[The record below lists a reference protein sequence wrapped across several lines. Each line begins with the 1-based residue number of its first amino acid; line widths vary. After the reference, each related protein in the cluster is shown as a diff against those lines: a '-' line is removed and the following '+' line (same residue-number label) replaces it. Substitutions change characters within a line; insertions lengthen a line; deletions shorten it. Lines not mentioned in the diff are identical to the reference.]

1 MDPIMDPNAPM
12 LITEH
17 AIRGEHIFLG
27 VTIPLI
33 VLSGVT
39 FGVRMARYR
48 TRTSIWAEVCI
59 TLGFALTLADWGL
72 LVATLQ
78 HTPGL
83 KSHDA
88 FINSTKYGFFA
99 IPIWGLSMAFIKSS
113 IGLTLLQIKKDLWF
127 RLYIWFNI
135 VLMNLYGF
143 GNLLFILLQCRPLP
157 AAWGDFERAGP
168 DFKCAPPMAITIA
181 STLGAVASIL
191 TDVLLSLAPLSFL
204 WSLKRPKRERV
215 VLGLLMSLGLFAG
228 ACSLL
233 KNLEVRSLADAA
245 TLPPPQLF
253 EVDFGAKAIYINI
266 WTALEQLL
274 GVVAACTPF
283 CKPLFE
289 RYLGAVLDGLHV
301 PLSFV
306 KSSYRGTR
314 TTTSSFG
321 DRSTAGYGRASSASA
336 AKDKYG
342 RNFKISSPLGS
353 KADEEMGEVA
363 GGSRGGGGAAS
374 PSSRKDSE
382 EVPLAIEMVS
392 RLGSSASKRQGGVVR
407 RTDIII
413 DSGSMHS
420 DDVDRLESLQW
431 KLVRI

>member
-1 MDPIMDPNAPM
+1 MDPNAPV

-17 AIRGEHIFLG
+17 AIRAENIFLG
-27 VTIPLI
+27 VTIPLV
-33 VLSGVT
+33 VLSVVT

-48 TRTSIWAEVCI
+48 TRTSIWAEACI
-59 TLGFALTLADWGL
+59 TLGLLTRGYPYQALTLADWGL

-78 HTPGL
+78 RTPGL
-83 KSHDA
+83 KSHEA
-88 FINSTKYGFFA
+88 FVNSAKFGFFA
-99 IPIWGLSMAFIKSS
+99 IPIWGLAMAFIKSS
-113 IGLTLLQIKKDLWF
+113 IGLTLLQIKTSLWF
-127 RLYIWFNI
+127 RVYIWFNI

-168 DFKCAPPMAITIA
+168 DFQCAPAMAITIA
-181 STLGAVASIL
+181 STLGGVASIL
-191 TDVLLSLAPLSFL
+191 TDVLLSLAPLTFL

-233 KNLEVRSLADAA
+233 KNLEVRNLANAA
-245 TLPPPQLF
+245 TLPPPELF
-253 EVDFGAKAIYINI
+253 AFDFGAAAVYVNI

-321 DRSTAGYGRASSASA
+321 DRSTAGYGRSASSASTA
-336 AKDKYG
+336 AKDKFG
-342 RNFKISSPLGS
+342 RTFKISAPLGGGGGGKLS
-353 KADEEMGEVA
+353 EEMGEWQHA
-363 GGSRGGGGAAS
+363 
-374 PSSRKDSE
+374 
-382 EVPLAIEMVS
+382 
-392 RLGSSASKRQGGVVR
+392 Q
-407 RTDIII
+407 
-413 DSGSMHS
+413 
-420 DDVDRLESLQW
+420 
-431 KLVRI
+431 